1 MGISVSILLIA
12 VGAILTWGVTAEAEG
27 LDVTAV
33 GVILMIVGI
42 LGLVLSLLFWSS
54 WGGFRRRTAYVEGV
68 DRVPPHVAPTAPHRR
83 TTVVED
89 DQVAPGPPPP
99 P

>member
-27 LDVTAV
+27 LDVNAI

-42 LGLVLSLLFWSS
+42 LGLVISLIFWSS
-54 WGGFRRRTAYVEGV
+54 WGGFGRRRATYVEGG
-68 DRVPPHVAPTAPHRR
+68 PVAAPRR
-83 TTVVED
+83 RATVIEEED
-89 DQVAPGPPPP
+89 VAGPPGPPPP
-99 P
+99 